1 MWLACGSARVVMP
14 SAPGDSEASRDTS
27 PAKLISYRL
36 QAGHRANPSHATE
49 ETTMHQYLARA
60 IQDDA
65 RRAGERDRLHLEA
78 QRAREPR
85 RPRAGPAAPVRRLA
99 RLLFR
104 RATAKHSTPRR
115 QAAPR
120 RL

>member
-1 MWLACGSARVVMP
+1 MSCGSARVAMP
-14 SAPGDSEASRDTS
+14 SAARKSEASRDTS
-27 PAKLISYRL
+27 PAKINSHRP
-36 QAGHRANPSHATE
+36 QAGHLAKPSHAIE
-49 ETTMHQYLARA
+49 ETTMHQYLAKA

-78 QRAREPR
+78 QRARVPR

-104 RATAKHSTPRR
+104 RATA
-115 QAAPR
+115 
-120 RL
+120 